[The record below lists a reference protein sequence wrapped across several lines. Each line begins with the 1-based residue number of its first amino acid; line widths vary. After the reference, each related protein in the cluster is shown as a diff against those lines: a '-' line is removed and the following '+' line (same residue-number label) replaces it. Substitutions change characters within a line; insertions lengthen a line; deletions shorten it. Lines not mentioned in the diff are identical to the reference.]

1 MPFVTVAVFR
11 NSCWKKI
18 FEFEDHNR
26 KNCWLWWN
34 NLKRFDADFIGCKNA
49 DYVKLFDAEEYKK
62 MLEEIKAEIDK
73 NMPSI
78 RDKGVPK
85 EDPDQFI

>member
-1 MPFVTVAVFR
+1 MLISWGGDT
-11 NSCWKKI
+11 
-18 FEFEDHNR
+18 
-26 KNCWLWWN
+26 
-34 NLKRFDADFIGCKNA
+34 A